1 MYKME
6 ETEMK
11 KIKELE
17 KENATLK
24 QQVKAARIIFT
35 LIYLVNMTYLVVNC
49 IRLYSD
55 DIKGLVAKVKAKFFG
70 RSTDIERLEEI
81 E

>member
-1 MYKME
+1 MRKLRE
-6 ETEMK
+6 LETENRNL
-11 KIKELE
+11 KE
-17 KENATLK
+17 
-24 QQVKAARIIFT
+24 QVKTARIIFT

-55 DIKGLVAKVKAKFFG
+55 DIKELVAKVKAKFFG

>member
-1 MYKME
+1 
-6 ETEMK
+6 MK
-11 KIKELE
+11 KIKELK
-17 KENATLK
+17 KENSTLK

-35 LIYLVNMTYLVVNC
+35 LFYLVNMTYLVVNC

-55 DIKGLVAKVKAKFFG
+55 DIKDFVTKVKAKFFS
-70 RSTDIERLEEI
+70 RSTDVERLEET

>member
-6 ETEMK
+6 GTEMRKMRELETENRNL
-11 KIKELE
+11 KE
-17 KENATLK
+17 
-24 QQVKAARIIFT
+24 QVKAARIIFT

-55 DIKGLVAKVKAKFFG
+55 DIKGLVAKVKAKFFS
-70 RSTDIERLEEI
+70 RSTNVERLEET

>member
-1 MYKME
+1 MRKKMRAL
-6 ETEMK
+6 ETENRNL
-11 KIKELE
+11 KE
-17 KENATLK
+17 
-24 QQVKAARIIFT
+24 QVKAARIIFT
-35 LIYLVNMTYLVVNC
+35 LFYLVNMIYLVVNC

-55 DIKGLVAKVKAKFFG
+55 DIKGLVAKIKAKFFD

>member
-1 MYKME
+1 MR
-6 ETEMK
+6 

-55 DIKGLVAKVKAKFFG
+55 DIKELVAKVKAKFFS
-70 RSTDIERLEEI
+70 RSTDVERLEET

>member
-1 MYKME
+1 
-6 ETEMK
+6 MK

-35 LIYLVNMTYLVVNC
+35 LFYLVNMTYLVVNC

-70 RSTDIERLEEI
+70 RSTDIDRLEEI